1 MKTIILKVGIL
12 AICLMPIAYANAQ
25 GGIHLGVQGTPHMS
39 WQVNRDD
46 MDNTSFKYLPT
57 FTGSFGITSQFDFS
71 PTAGL
76 GIDVIYSYQGQ
87 RYEYLGF
94 ERFKLVEYVKVPVM
108 LVYNYEV
115 APKVVLIGKIG
126 PQAGFLTNAR
136 LLDEDGDRIV
146 SDQTFAYE
154 DFELSG
160 VLIGGVGFKLDDNL
174 LLDAMVRLDYG
185 FTDAEN
191 KDYGPNINNPVADN
205 DPRRTADRDFTS
217 NATSGITI
225 GLRYVIR

>member
-1 MKTIILKVGIL
+1 MKTTILKIGIM
-12 AICLMPIAYANAQ
+12 AICFMPIAYANAQ

-39 WQVNRDD
+39 WLVNQDD

-71 PTAGL
+71 PTAGI
-76 GIDVIYSYQGQ
+76 GIDAIYSFQGQ
-87 RYEYLGF
+87 RYEYMGF
-94 ERFKLVEYVKVPVM
+94 ERTRLVEYVKVPVM

-115 APKVVLIGKIG
+115 APMVMLIGKIG
-126 PQAGFLTNAR
+126 PQAGFLANAR
-136 LLDEDGDRIV
+136 LLDKDGNRIV

-160 VLIGGVGFKLDDNL
+160 VLMGGAGFMLNDNL
-174 LLDAMVRLDYG
+174 FLDAMIRLDYG

-191 KDYGPNINNPVADN
+191 KDYAPNINNPVADN
-205 DPRRTADRDFTS
+205 DPRRNADRDFTS

-225 GLRYVIR
+225 GLRYLIK